1 MLNKK
6 ESFYVFRNTTVE
18 GLFSPEVMYSGYDE
32 FTSVPKNK
40 LLIWLYFIPVGKETN
55 KIHELVD
62 DYINRIEFVVNQM
75 SDSQTLLI
83 FTLSTRFVQFKF
95 ENVNHSIEDASE
107 FYRKKISKLS
117 EKDSRVKNIN
127 IDDFFNR
134 FSTSDLIDWKFYYLS
149 KMVVKPQIALQ
160 FKKWFHKKLDAI
172 NYKRKKCLVL
182 DLDNTLWGGVLGED
196 GIDGVKLGGDYPG
209 NAFRDFQ
216 ANIKMAANA
225 GVMLAVCSKNN
236 IEDVQEMW
244 AKHPEN
250 ILTENDFVCIK
261 SNWVDKAK
269 NIAEISQELNIGL
282 DSFVFIDDN
291 PRERE
296 RVKTELPMVEV
307 PEFPDQ
313 PFELFNFF
321 TKIYSN
327 FFQIHRLT
335 EEDSKKTKQYK
346 ENTLRNQLKTS
357 IGSIDEYIKNLNIEL
372 SIFIN
377 SNVSRVAQMTQKT
390 NQFNLTTKRYS
401 EAEINDFIENGHF
414 IYSLGVKDKFGDNG
428 ITGAA
433 IVLVNKENKSANID
447 SYLLSCRILGK
458 NIEDIFLKYILNHLY
473 DEGII
478 NVIAKYC
485 STKKNSQTTSFYD
498 NNSFDIIDESKEE
511 KSYICNLNKQFKIDN
526 KFKIVNLYGK

>member
-1 MLNKK
+1 MYNKK
-6 ESFYVFRNTTVE
+6 QIFYIYRNTTVE
-18 GLFSPEVMYSGYDE
+18 GLFNPSATYSGYDE
-32 FTSVPKNK
+32 FTSVPNNK
-40 LLIWLYFIPVGKETN
+40 FLIWLYFMPMVKETN
-55 KIHELVD
+55 KIHELID

-83 FTLSTRFVQFKF
+83 FTLSTRLVQLKF
-95 ENVNHSIEDASE
+95 ENVNHNFEEASE
-107 FYRKKISKLS
+107 FYRKEILKLS
-117 EKDSRVKNIN
+117 DRDSRVKNIN
-127 IDDFFNR
+127 IDDFFNG
-134 FSTSDLIDWKFYYLS
+134 FSTNDLIDWKFYYMS

-160 FKKWFHKKLDAI
+160 FKKWFHKKFDAI
-172 NYKRKKCLVL
+172 NYIRKKCLVL

-196 GIDGVKLGGDYPG
+196 GINGVKLGGDYPG

-261 SNWVDKAK
+261 SNWDDKAK
-269 NIAEISQELNIGL
+269 NISEIAQELNIGL

-307 PEFPDQ
+307 PEFPNQ
-313 PFELFNFF
+313 PFELFDFF

-327 FFQIHRLT
+327 FFQTHRLT
-335 EEDSKKTKQYK
+335 NEDSKKTEQYK

-357 IGSIDEYIKNLNIEL
+357 IGSIEEYIKNLKIEL
-372 SIFIN
+372 SIFAN

-401 EAEINDFIENGHF
+401 EAEINDFIEKGHF

-433 IVLVNKENKSANID
+433 IVLVNNENKSAEID

-458 NIEDIFLKYILNHLY
+458 NIENIFLKYILNHLY
-473 DEGII
+473 NKGIK
-478 NVIAKYC
+478 NVTAKYC
-485 STKKNSQTTSFYD
+485 STKKNNQTSSFY
-498 NNSFDIIDESKEE
+498 NNNYFEIVNESKRE
-511 KSYICNLNKQFKIDN
+511 KSYICSLNKKFKIDN
-526 KFKIVNLYGK
+526 KYRIVNIDGK

>member
-1 MLNKK
+1 MPNKK
-6 ESFYVFRNTTVE
+6 ETFYVFRNTTVE
-18 GLFSPEVMYSGYDE
+18 GLFNPEVMYSGYDE
-32 FTSVPKNK
+32 FTFIPNNK
-40 LLIWLYFIPVGKETN
+40 FLIWLYFIPIGTETN
-55 KIHELVD
+55 KIRELVD

-75 SDSQTLLI
+75 SDSQTLFI

-95 ENVNHSIEDASE
+95 ENANHSLEDASE
-107 FYRKKISKLS
+107 FYRKEISKLS
-117 EKDSRVKNIN
+117 ERHRRVKNIN

-134 FSTSDLIDWKFYYLS
+134 FSTSDLIDWKFYYMS
-149 KMVVKPQIALQ
+149 KMIVKPQIALQ

-236 IEDVQEMW
+236 IEDVKEMW

-261 SNWVDKAK
+261 SNWDDKAK
-269 NIAEISQELNIGL
+269 NIAEIAKELNIGL

-296 RVKTELPMVEV
+296 RVKTELPLVEV

-313 PFELFNFF
+313 PFELFDFF

-327 FFQIHRLT
+327 FFQIHKLT
-335 EEDSKKTKQYK
+335 NEDSKKTKQYK
-346 ENTLRNQLKTS
+346 ENTLRNQLKKS
-357 IGSIDEYIKNLNIEL
+357 ISSIDEYIKNLNIEL

-390 NQFNLTTKRYS
+390 NQFNLTTKRSS
-401 EAEINDFIENGHF
+401 EAEINDFIENGYF

-433 IVLVNKENKSANID
+433 IVLVDRQNKCAEID

-458 NIEDIFLKYILNHLY
+458 NIENIFLKYILNHLH

-478 NVIAKYC
+478 NVTANYY
-485 STKKNSQTTSFYD
+485 STKKNIQTISFYND
-498 NNSFDIIDESKEE
+498 NGFEIVKESKVE
-511 KSYICNLNKQFKIDN
+511 KSYICSLNKMQEIDE